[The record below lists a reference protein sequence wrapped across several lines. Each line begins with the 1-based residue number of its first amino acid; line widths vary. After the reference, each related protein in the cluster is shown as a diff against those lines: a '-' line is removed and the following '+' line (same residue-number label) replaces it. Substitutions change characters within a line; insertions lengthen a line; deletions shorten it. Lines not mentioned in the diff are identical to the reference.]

1 MTEMRMDTQ
10 LRRVAAVLSWD
21 QETYMPTRS
30 ARARADQISL
40 ILTISHARF
49 TGVQFRRSLGT
60 MVDLDSGA
68 VQADGLLPEETRLLE
83 ITWRDWH
90 RATAL
95 PVEFVGE
102 MARLASEAQH
112 VWEQARRESSFDQL
126 APYLEKIFNLKRREA
141 DYLGYQEAPYDALL
155 EGFEPGMTGARLA
168 EIFQTLQPALVDL
181 LGRIRNVEVADN
193 REFLFREYD
202 ETVQWEFGMAVLG
215 DMGFDFSRGRQDLS
229 AHPFTTDFHPSD
241 VRITT
246 RISPRAIMMGILS
259 TIHEGGHALYEQA
272 LQERHF
278 GTPLCEAISIGIHES
293 QSRLWEIYVG
303 LSRPFW
309 EHYYPLLQ
317 EKFPQQLDAVSLDQ
331 FYAAINTVTPTP
343 VRLDADEVSYNLHIL
358 LRVEL
363 EQALINDNLPV
374 RELPTLWNEGMQK
387 YIGIIPANDA
397 EGVLQDIHWSVGSIG
412 YFPTYTLGT
421 LYGRQFYDVARS
433 QIDDFDSGIAR
444 GELLHLREWLRENIH
459 QVGRSKTAEEIT
471 RELTGEPLS
480 AKPFVDYLEQK
491 YGSLYGV

>member
-1 MTEMRMDTQ
+1 MTDMRVITQ

-21 QETYMPTRS
+21 QETYMPAKS
-30 ARARADQISL
+30 ASARADQISL
-40 ILTISHARF
+40 ILSLSHARF

-60 MVDLDSGA
+60 LVDLDSGA
-68 VQADGLLPEETRLLE
+68 VQADGLLPEEVRLLE

-95 PVEFVGE
+95 PVELVGE
-102 MARLASEAQH
+102 MAHLASEAQQ
-112 VWEQARRESSFDQL
+112 VWGEARRESSFDRL

-141 DYLGYQEAPYDALL
+141 DYLGYKESPYDALL
-155 EGFEPGMTGARLA
+155 EGFEPGMTGTRLA

-181 LGRIRNVEVADN
+181 LGRIRNLDAADN

-202 ETVQWEFGMAVLG
+202 ESVQWEFGMAVLG
-215 DMGFDFSRGRQDLS
+215 DMGFDFSRGRQDHS

-246 RISPRAIMMGILS
+246 RINPRDIMMGVLS

-278 GTPLCEAISIGIHES
+278 GTPLCEAISMGIHES

-309 EHYYPLLQ
+309 DHYYPLLKD
-317 EKFPQQLDAVSLDQ
+317 KFPQQLGGVSLDQ
-331 FYAAINTVTPTP
+331 FYAAINSVTPTP
-343 VRLDADEVSYNLHIL
+343 IRLDADEVSYNLHIL
-358 LRVEL
+358 LRFEL
-363 EQALINDNLPV
+363 EQALINDKLPV
-374 RELPTLWNEGMQK
+374 RELPTLWMEGMQK
-387 YIGIIPANDA
+387 YIGITPANDA

-412 YFPTYTLGT
+412 YFPTYTLGN
-421 LYGRQFYDVARS
+421 LYGRQFYEVARS
-433 QIDDFDSGIAR
+433 QIDNFETGIAR
-444 GELLHLREWLRENIH
+444 GELLPLREWLRENIH
-459 QVGRSKTAEEIT
+459 QAGRSKTAEELT

-480 AKPFVDYLEQK
+480 AGPFVDYLEEK
-491 YGSLYGV
+491 YGNLYGV